1 MKKRN
6 IMFAVGRFF
15 SPLYSLLMLL
25 RETMYSHHLFS
36 VTRLGVPVISV
47 GNLTLGGTGKTPM
60 VQYIARI
67 LQAQG
72 RKPAIISRGYGGS
85 TREKVNVVS
94 AGEEPLLDAGFIGDE
109 PRLLAETL
117 PGVLVLTG
125 VSRKFPAARAVE
137 LGADVLIL
145 DDGFQHLAL
154 GRDLDLVL
162 FNADTLAGNSRVFP
176 GGDLREP
183 TRALRRCHGFVLT
196 GTCEAN
202 RDRAQRFAGL
212 LRHRFPGRPVFFA
225 QYQVDCLVQLMADGQ
240 VQAAAGLLPGEEP
253 CFGFSGIARPESF
266 QQTLAAL
273 GIKTAGFCSLPDH
286 FRYRGAG
293 IKDLVRQAEQC
304 GAGALI
310 TTEKDLVKLRRHA
323 VSLPLYA
330 VRMKVVPD
338 RDFDRFVL
346 DGLAAMSSRHC
357 V

>member
-6 IMFAVGRFF
+6 VMFAIGRFF

-25 RETMYSHHLFS
+25 RETLYRHRLFS

-60 VQYIARI
+60 VQYIAGI
-67 LQAQG
+67 LQARG

-94 AGEEPLLDAGFIGDE
+94 AGGEPLLDAGFIGDE

-125 VSRKFPAARAVE
+125 VKRKFPATRAVE

-183 TRALRRCHGFVLT
+183 VRALKRCHGFVLT

-202 RDRAQRFAGL
+202 RDRAWRFAEL
-212 LRHRFPGRPVFFA
+212 LRQRFPGRPVFFA
-225 QYQVDCLVQLMADGQ
+225 QYQVDCLVQLMADGR
-240 VQAAAGLLPGEEP
+240 VRAPAAMPPGEVP
-253 CFGFSGIARPESF
+253 CFGFSGIARPEGF
-266 QQTLAAL
+266 RQTLAEL
-273 GIKTAGFCSLPDH
+273 GIETAGFCSLPDH

-293 IKDLVRQAEQC
+293 IKDLARRAEQC

-310 TTEKDLVKLRRHA
+310 TTEKDLVKLRGHA

-330 VRMKVVPD
+330 VRMQVVPD

-346 DGLAAMSSRHC
+346 DGLAAVSGRR
-357 V
+357 

>member
-6 IMFAVGRFF
+6 VMFAIGRCF

-25 RETMYSHHLFS
+25 REIMYRHRLFS
-36 VTRLGVPVISV
+36 VTRPGVPVISV

-60 VQYIARI
+60 VQYIARM
-67 LQAQG
+67 LQAEG
-72 RKPAIISRGYGGS
+72 RRPAIISRGYGGS

-94 AGEEPLLDAGFIGDE
+94 AGGEPLLAARLIGDE

-125 VSRKFPAARAVE
+125 VRRKFPATRAVE

-183 TRALRRCHGFVLT
+183 VRALRRCHGFVLT

-202 RDRAQRFAGL
+202 RDRAQRFAEL
-212 LRHRFPGRPVFFA
+212 LRSRFPGRPVFFA
-225 QYQVDCLVQLMADGQ
+225 QYQAVGLVQLMADGQ
-240 VQAAAGLLPGEEP
+240 VQAPATMLPGEAP
-253 CFGFSGIARPESF
+253 CFGFSGIARPAGF

-273 GIKTAGFCSLPDH
+273 GIETAGFRSLSDH
-286 FRYRGAG
+286 FRYRGTD

-310 TTEKDLVKLRRHA
+310 TTEKDLVKLRGHA
-323 VSLPLYA
+323 FSLPLYA
-330 VRMKVVPD
+330 VRMQVVPD

-346 DGLAAMSSRHC
+346 DGLSAGSGRY
-357 V
+357 